1 MRTFRTPLGL
11 VSVAATAR
19 GLARVVLPGERPAG
33 TKNLSQNGGCHPQ
46 TKFGGAVST
55 IHGTPKRNRLGVA
68 PAGGSSEMVFK
79 TSRAPAAEAIAARAE
94 RQIRE
99 YLAGRRR
106 RFTVPLDLSGL
117 SPFHRRVLQA
127 AWRIPYGR
135 TETYRDLAR
144 RVGRP
149 VAARA
154 VGQAMARNPVPL
166 VIPCHRVVAAG
177 GGLGGFSGG
186 LALKRSLLALEGAR
200 GFAPNPNGDCPVAT
214 FG

>member
-1 MRTFRTPLGL
+1 
-11 VSVAATAR
+11 V
-19 GLARVVLPGERPAG
+19 
-33 TKNLSQNGGCHPQ
+33 NGS
-46 TKFGGAVST
+46 K
-55 IHGTPKRNRLGVA
+55 
-68 PAGGSSEMVFK
+68 
-79 TSRAPAAEAIAARAE
+79 PAAEAIAARAE

-106 RFTVPLDLSGL
+106 PLDHARGRPEWVEGRRFTVPLDLSGL

-127 AWRIPYGR
+127 TRRIPYGR
-135 TETYRDLAR
+135 TATYRDLAR

-149 VAARA
+149 RAARA

-186 LALKRSLLALEGAR
+186 LDLKRRLLALEDAR

>member
-1 MRTFRTPLGL
+1 VRSFRTPLGL

-19 GLARVVLPGERPAG
+19 GLARIILPGPG
-33 TKNLSQNGGCHPQ
+33 
-46 TKFGGAVST
+46 F
-55 IHGTPKRNRLGVA
+55 
-68 PAGGSSEMVFK
+68 AGGSPARVPRPVLSGRAGTGGK
-79 TSRAPAAEAIAARAE
+79 THGGTRPAVAHPIANGSKPAAEAIAARAE
-94 RQIRE
+94 REIRE

-127 AWRIPYGR
+127 TRRIPYGR
-135 TETYRDLAR
+135 TATYGDLAR

-149 VAARA
+149 RAARA

-166 VIPCHRVVAAG
+166 VVPCHRVVAAG
-177 GGLGGFSGG
+177 GGLGGFGGGLGGFSGG
-186 LALKRSLLALEGAR
+186 LALKRRLLALEGAR

>member
-11 VSVAATAR
+11 VSVTATAK
-19 GLARVVLPGERPAG
+19 GLARVILPASDGMPTPHFARRARLPTAQR
-33 TKNLSQNGGCHPQ
+33 SMH
-46 TKFGGAVST
+46 ST
-55 IHGTPKRNRLGVA
+55 VND
-68 PAGGSSEMVFK
+68 SD
-79 TSRAPAAEAIAARAE
+79 PAAEAIAARAE

-117 SPFHRRVLQA
+117 PPFHRRVLQVA
-127 AWRIPYGR
+127 RRIPCGR
-135 TETYRDLAR
+135 TATYSDLAR
-144 RVGRP
+144 RAGRP
-149 VAARA
+149 LAARA

-166 VIPCHRVVAAG
+166 VIPCHRVVASG

-186 LALKRSLLALEGAR
+186 LDLKRRLLAIEDAR